1 MARNTKPLA
10 HGSRG
15 RYRIGCRCVA
25 CGRSNYR
32 REDRPTDLRWPLR
45 FLTDRHDPEL
55 VMDTIHQ
62 VLKDPQDL
70 KFYRENGLGD
80 FDADEVATRL
90 GDHPMMI
97 WPGWIEAGLDNE

>member
-1 MARNTKPLA
+1 
-10 HGSRG
+10 
-15 RYRIGCRCVA
+15 
-25 CGRSNYR
+25 
-32 REDRPTDLRWPLR
+32 
-45 FLTDRHDPEL
+45 
-55 VMDTIHQ
+55 MDTIHQ